1 MVRAIRGATT
11 VLHNER
17 EEILEATKEMLE
29 VIFKRNHLVKEDLI
43 SMFFTL
49 TPDLDAVF
57 PAVAARQMGIT
68 NVPLMCMQEV
78 PVPEISSTEAL
89 CRGRCQCVSG

>member
-17 EEILEATKEMLE
+17 EEILSATKEMLE

-43 SMFFTL
+43 SMIFTL
-49 TPDLDAVF
+49 TPDL
-57 PAVAARQMGIT
+57 RRT
-68 NVPLMCMQEV
+68 WK
-78 PVPEISSTEAL
+78 S
-89 CRGRCQCVSG
+89 